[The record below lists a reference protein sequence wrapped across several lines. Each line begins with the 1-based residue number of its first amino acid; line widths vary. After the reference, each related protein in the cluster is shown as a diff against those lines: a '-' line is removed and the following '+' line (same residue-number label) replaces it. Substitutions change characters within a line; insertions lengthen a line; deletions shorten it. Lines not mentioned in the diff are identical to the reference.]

1 MTRFFGFKRAVA
13 VLTAVTLLLGG
24 TSSLAWFGDAK
35 GVLHFCVD
43 PSWGGVRLL
52 VGTDSCNPANEQ
64 PFEIQQPFKYSASRD
79 NGPTGVIA
87 PAAVNESTE
96 ITIISL
102 KVPAGTYNIE
112 AKTNLRIT
120 NKDTVEVE
128 AYLSECDLAYY
139 QGTDPEFDA
148 DTTTWT
154 TAPKYGDDIAQVV
167 HNLQAVKTFTSDTTI
182 AIECNVTATRRST
195 LPAGPVTIWDANFS
209 KLAALVLVGAEI
221 HSN

>member
-1 MTRFFGFKRAVA
+1 MLGNLRIKRGVA
-13 VLTAVTLLLGG
+13 VLSAAGATLALVA
-24 TSSLAWFGDAK
+24 SVALANGPFAGPH
-35 GVLHFCVD
+35 GLVQFCVD
-43 PSWGGVRLL
+43 TTGDTTGVP
-52 VGTDSCNPANEQ
+52 GTVRALAILGDCGPDA
-64 PFEIQQPFKYSASRD
+64 PLDIQQPFKYSASRD

-96 ITIISL
+96 ITILSL

-182 AIECNVTATRRST
+182 AIECNVTA
-195 LPAGPVTIWDANFS
+195 
-209 KLAALVLVGAEI
+209 
-221 HSN
+221 